1 MATALVGRSSE
12 LEFLTARLTEAEGG
26 TAQFAAVEGDPGMGK
41 TRLLRELAE
50 RASEQGCVVLHGR
63 AAEFE
68 RELPFGLF
76 VDALDSFL
84 EAASAPAFGAL
95 DQEQIDELASA
106 FPAMRPL
113 ASGGSAAPAPEDRVR
128 VYGAARELLGLLAP
142 GKTVLITL
150 DDLHWSDRSSLELI
164 GHLLRRPPRAQ
175 VMIAFSY
182 RTRRLDSSVMTEI
195 RAAADA
201 GSLGLQRL
209 DPLPPG
215 DAGALLAGNPRAQEI
230 LEQSGG
236 NPFYILELSRAEPLA
251 AGLGA
256 GSRIEGVPEAIG
268 LAIDRE
274 LGALSGDGRAL
285 ANASA
290 VIGDPFSLD
299 LSIGAAG
306 LEPGEGL
313 TALDELAESDLVR
326 ATDVPRRFQFRHPLV
341 RSAVYEAVPEGTRLA
356 IHSLCAELLRDGR
369 EGLSVRAHHV
379 EQSAQFGDLEAV
391 ELLRDAA
398 LASAARAPASAVRWL
413 RAALRLL
420 PEDAPTELR
429 QELLL
434 PLPGLLTSLSDF
446 VGAYEA
452 ALAALDS
459 VAPGQRDLEVGMTIA
474 CATFEHALG
483 DRDRARAR
491 LDGAI
496 EEAVEGGG
504 PDAVALLIAK
514 LMDRFYDRSFEEMPE
529 WGEKAVAAAEGIDN
543 RPLRAAAAGAHL
555 MGCALGGRI
564 EEAQRNRPG
573 VIALI
578 DDLSDEELAERLD
591 AIGCLAAAEMYLDE
605 FEDVV
610 THGERGLKVGR
621 ASGRAAF
628 APTLVPCVGTCGW
641 VLGDIDRS
649 IEILST
655 AAESARVSRN
665 QLQLAWSLLNLAFAQ
680 AVQGDVT
687 GALASGEEA
696 TAIAAELGDSAISSW
711 AGLCLGIALREDGQ
725 YERATDTFT
734 SMMGGSGAEQIPGGW
749 RAHAAMELTRAA
761 VGADRLELAEES
773 RRHANEAAEETGL
786 PMARAWA
793 DRAQAEVLLAR
804 GEHAAAA
811 ELALSAAEA
820 AGELRARI
828 DRAVSRELAGRALLA
843 GGDQDRAVEQL
854 TLAAAE
860 FDECKAFRH
869 RDRVEQ
875 ELGQLG
881 HRTSRRSRAAGDGSG
896 LQSLTG
902 REQEVGQLLVE
913 RLTNAEIA
921 KELFLS
927 EKTVESH
934 LRNIF
939 RKLDVSSR
947 VEVAKVVEAAEM
959 RSVDRGR

>member
-1 MATALVGRSSE
+1 MLATGLVGRQKE
-12 LEFLTARLTEAEGG
+12 LDLLTTRLGEAESG

-50 RASEQGCVVLHGR
+50 TASGRGCVCLHGR

-68 RELPFGLF
+68 REMPFGLF

-84 EAASAPAFGAL
+84 EAAPGSAFGAL
-95 DQEQIDELASA
+95 DQEQVDELASA

-113 ASGGSAAPAPEDRVR
+113 ASGDSPAPAPEDRVR
-128 VYGAARELLGLLAP
+128 VYGAARELLGCLAP

-150 DDLHWSDRSSLELI
+150 DDLHWSDRASLELI
-164 GHLLRRPPRAQ
+164 GHLLRRPPRAK
-175 VMIAFSY
+175 VMIVFSY
-182 RTRRLDSSVMTEI
+182 RTRRLDSAVMTEI

-201 GSLGLQRL
+201 GDLGLQRL
-209 DPLPPG
+209 GPLEPE
-215 DAGALLAGNPRAQEI
+215 DAGTLLDGNPRSEEI
-230 LEQSGG
+230 LAQGGG
-236 NPFYILELSRAEPLA
+236 NPFYILELSRTEPVASLV
-251 AGLGA
+251 GA
-256 GSRIEGVPEAIG
+256 SRGVDSVPEAIG
-268 LAIDRE
+268 IAIGRE
-274 LGALSGDGRAL
+274 LGALSSDGRAL

-290 VIGDPFSLD
+290 VVGDPFSLD

-306 LEPGEGL
+306 LEPANGL
-313 TALDELAESDLVR
+313 TALDELAGSDLIR
-326 ATDVPRRFQFRHPLV
+326 STDVPRRFQFRHPLV

-356 IHSLCAELLRDGR
+356 IHSVCAELLRDGR
-369 EGLSVRAHHV
+369 EGPAVRAHHV

-398 LASAARAPASAVRWL
+398 LGSAARAPASAVRWL
-413 RAALRLL
+413 QAALRLL
-420 PEDAPTELR
+420 PDDAPLELR

-446 VGAYEA
+446 NGAYEA
-452 ALAALDS
+452 VVEALAS
-459 VAPGQRDLEVGMTIA
+459 VTPEQRDLEVAMTIA
-474 CATFEHALG
+474 CASFEHALG
-483 DRDRARAR
+483 DRERAGAR
-491 LDGAI
+491 LDGAL
-496 EEAVEGGG
+496 EEALAAGS
-504 PDAVALLIAK
+504 PNAVALLIAK

-529 WGEKAVAAAEGIDN
+529 WGGKAVAAARAIDS

-555 MGCALGGRI
+555 MACALGGRI

-573 VIALI
+573 VIELI

-610 THGERGLKVGR
+610 SHGKRGLEVGR

-641 VLGDIDRS
+641 VLGDIDLS
-649 IEILST
+649 IEILLT
-655 AAESARVSRN
+655 AAEAARVSRN

-680 AVQGDVT
+680 AVQGDVE
-687 GALASGEEA
+687 GAKDSGEEA

-725 YERATDTFT
+725 YQRAADTFT
-734 SMMGGSGAEQIPGGW
+734 SMMGGSSARQIPGGW

-761 VGADRLELAEES
+761 VGADQLDLAEES
-773 RRHANEAAEETGL
+773 RFHADEAARETGL

-804 GEHAAAA
+804 DEPAAAA
-811 ELALSAAEA
+811 ELALGAAEA
-820 AGELRARI
+820 AGELKARI
-828 DRAVSRELAGRALLA
+828 DRAASRELAGRALLA
-843 GGDQDRAVEQL
+843 AGDQEEAVEQF
-854 TLAAAE
+854 TLAAEE
-860 FDECKAFRH
+860 FDQCNAPRH
-869 RDRVEQ
+869 RNRVEK
-875 ELGQLG
+875 ELGRLG
-881 HRTSRRSRAAGDGSG
+881 HRTSRRSRAGGDGGG
-896 LQSLTG
+896 LESLTG
-902 REQEVGQLLVE
+902 REREVAQLLV
-913 RLTNAEIA
+913 RRMTNAEIA
-921 KELFLS
+921 AELFLS

-939 RKLDVSSR
+939 RKLDVASR
-947 VEVAKVVEAAEM
+947 VDVARLIEQAE
-959 RSVDRGR
+959 

>member
-1 MATALVGRSSE
+1 MATALVGREKE
-12 LEFLTARLTEAEGG
+12 LEFLTARLEEAEGG
-26 TAQFAAVEGDPGMGK
+26 DARFAAVEGDPGMGK
-41 TRLLRELAE
+41 SRLLRELAE
-50 RASEQGCVVLHGR
+50 RASGRGCVVLHGR

-84 EAASAPAFGAL
+84 EAAPGSAFGAL
-95 DQEQIDELASA
+95 DSEQVDELASA

-113 ASGGSAAPAPEDRVR
+113 ASGDSPAPAPEDRIR
-128 VYGAARELLGLLAP
+128 VYGAVRELLGCLAP

-164 GHLLRRPPRAQ
+164 GHLLRRPPRAK
-175 VMIAFSY
+175 VMIAFSF
-182 RTRRLDSSVMTEI
+182 RTRRLDSSAVAEI
-195 RAAADA
+195 HAAADV
-201 GSLGLQRL
+201 GHLGLQRL
-209 DPLPPG
+209 GPLEPG
-215 DAGALLAGNPRAQEI
+215 DAGSLLAGNPRSAEI

-236 NPFYILELSRAEPLA
+236 NPFYILELSRTEPI
-251 AGLGA
+251 A
-256 GSRIEGVPEAIG
+256 GSVARSGGFDGVPEAIG
-268 LAIDRE
+268 IAIDRE
-274 LGALSGDGRAL
+274 LGVLSSEGRAL

-290 VIGDPFSLD
+290 VVGDPFSLD
-299 LSIGAAG
+299 LSISAAG
-306 LEPGEGL
+306 LEPGDGL
-313 TALDELAESDLVR
+313 VALDELAGSDLIR
-326 ATDVPRRFQFRHPLV
+326 STDVPRRFQFRHPLV
-341 RSAVYEAVPEGTRLA
+341 RSAVYAAVPEGTRLA

-369 EGLSVRAHHV
+369 EGLAVRAHHV
-379 EQSAQFGDLEAV
+379 EQSARFGDLEAV

-398 LASAARAPASAVRWL
+398 LASAGRAPASAVRWL

-420 PEDAPTELR
+420 PDDAPVELR

-446 VGAYEA
+446 NGAYEA
-452 ALAALDS
+452 ALEALDS
-459 VAPGQRDLEVGMTIA
+459 VAPGQRDLEVAMTIA
-474 CATFEHALG
+474 CASFEHALG
-483 DRDRARAR
+483 DRDRAGAR

-496 EEAVEGGG
+496 EEAVKEGG

-514 LMDRFYDRSFEEMPE
+514 LMDRFYDRRFDEMPE
-529 WGEKAVAAAEGIDN
+529 WGEKAVEAAEEIDN

-564 EEAQRNRPG
+564 DEALRNRPG
-573 VIALI
+573 VIELI

-591 AIGCLAAAEMYLDE
+591 AIGCLAAAEMYLDK

-628 APTLVPCVGTCGW
+628 APTLVPCVGTCAW
-641 VLGDIDRS
+641 MLGDVEFS

-655 AAESARVSRN
+655 AAEAARVSRN

-680 AVQGDVT
+680 AVQGD
-687 GALASGEEA
+687 AESAKASGEEA
-696 TAIAAELGDSAISSW
+696 TAIAADLGDSAISSW

-725 YERATDTFT
+725 HQRATETFT
-734 SMMGGSGAEQIPGGW
+734 SMMGGSAARQMPGGW
-749 RAHAAMELTRAA
+749 RAHATMELTRAA
-761 VGADRLELAEES
+761 VAAGQLELAEES

-793 DRAQAEVLLAR
+793 DRAEAEVLLAR
-804 GEHAAAA
+804 GEPAAAA
-811 ELALSAAEA
+811 ELALSAAET
-820 AGELRARI
+820 AGELKARI
-828 DRAVSRELAGRALLA
+828 EGAVSRELAGRALLA
-843 GGDQDRAVEQL
+843 AGNQERAVEQF
-854 TLAAAE
+854 TLAAKE
-860 FDECKAFRH
+860 FDECKAPRH

-875 ELGQLG
+875 ELGRLG
-881 HRTSRRSRAAGDGSG
+881 HRPSRRSRAATDGSG
-896 LQSLTG
+896 LESLTG
-902 REQEVGQLLVE
+902 REKEVAQLLVK

-921 KELFLS
+921 AELFLS

-939 RKLDVSSR
+939 RKLDVGSR
-947 VEVAKVVEAAEM
+947 VEVARLVEGAGEA
-959 RSVDRGR
+959 GR

>member
-1 MATALVGRSSE
+1 LATGLVGRERE
-12 LEFLTARLTEAEGG
+12 LEFLITQLGDAENGA
-26 TAQFAAVEGDPGMGK
+26 AQLAAVEADPGMGK

-50 RASEQGCVVLHGR
+50 RASGRGCVVLHGR

-84 EAASAPAFGAL
+84 EAAPGSAFGTL

-113 ASGGSAAPAPEDRVR
+113 ASGDSPAPAPEDRIR
-128 VYGAARELLGLLAP
+128 VYGAARELLGALAP

-150 DDLHWSDRSSLELI
+150 DDLHWSDRASLELV
-164 GHLLRRPPRAQ
+164 GHLLRRPPRAK
-175 VMIAFSY
+175 VMVAFSY
-182 RTRRLDSSVMTEI
+182 RTRRLDSSVMAEI

-209 DPLPPG
+209 GPLSEE
-215 DAGALLAGNPRAQEI
+215 DAGALLAGDPRTEEI
-230 LEQSGG
+230 LSQSGG
-236 NPFYILELSRAEPLA
+236 NPFYILELSRAEPVA
-251 AGLGA
+251 VPQTAGD
-256 GSRIEGVPEAIG
+256 RIEGVPEAIG

-274 LGALSGDGRAL
+274 LAALSGDGRAL

-299 LSIGAAG
+299 LSIGAAR

-313 TALDELAESDLVR
+313 AALDELAGSDLVR
-326 ATDVPRRFQFRHPLV
+326 STDVPRRFQFRHPLV

-369 EGLSVRAHHV
+369 EGLAVRAHHV
-379 EQSAQFGDLEAV
+379 EQSARFGDLEAV

-420 PEDAPTELR
+420 PEDAPTALR
-429 QELLL
+429 QELLI

-446 VGAYEA
+446 NGAYEA
-452 ALAALDS
+452 ALEALES
-459 VAPGQRDLEVGMTIA
+459 VGPGQRDLEVAMTIA

-483 DRDRARAR
+483 DRDRAGAR

-496 EEAVEGGG
+496 EEAIEDGG

-514 LMDRFYDRSFEEMPE
+514 LMDRFYDRRFEEMPE
-529 WGEKAVAAAEGIDN
+529 WGERAVAAAEAIED

-555 MGCALGGRI
+555 MACALGGRI
-564 EEAQRNRPG
+564 EEAQGNRPG

-610 THGERGLKVGR
+610 THGQRGIEVGR

-641 VLGDIDRS
+641 VLGDVDLS

-655 AAESARVSRN
+655 AAEAARVSRN

-680 AVQGDVT
+680 AVQGDVE
-687 GALASGEEA
+687 GAKASGEEA

-711 AGLCLGIALREDGQ
+711 AGLCLGIALREAGE
-725 YERATDTFT
+725 YERAADTFT
-734 SMMGGSGAEQIPGGW
+734 SMMGGSGARQIPGGW

-761 VGADRLELAEES
+761 VGAGRLELADES
-773 RRHANEAAEETGL
+773 RRHADEAARETGL
-786 PMARAWA
+786 PMARSWA
-793 DRAQAEVLLAR
+793 DRAEAEVLLAR
-804 GEHAAAA
+804 EEHAAAA
-811 ELALSAAEA
+811 ELALAAAEA

-828 DRAVSRELAGRALLA
+828 DRAGSRELAGRAFLA
-843 GGDQDRAVEQL
+843 AGDRDRAVEQL
-854 TLAAAE
+854 SLAADE

-875 ELGQLG
+875 ELGPLG
-881 HRTSRRSRAAGDGSG
+881 HRTHRRSRAAAEESG
-896 LQSLTG
+896 LESLTG
-902 REQEVGQLLVE
+902 REREVAQLLVK

-927 EKTVESH
+927 EKTIESH

-939 RKLDVSSR
+939 HKLDVASR
-947 VEVAKVVEAAEM
+947 VEVARLIEKADPRA
-959 RSVDRGR
+959 

>member
-1 MATALVGRSSE
+1 MATALVGRDAE
-12 LEFLTARLTEAEGG
+12 LEFLTARLDDAEAGA
-26 TAQFAAVEGDPGMGK
+26 AQFAAVEGDPGMGK
-41 TRLLRELAE
+41 SRLLRELAD
-50 RASEQGCVVLHGR
+50 RASARGCVVLHGR

-68 RELPFGLF
+68 REMPFGLF

-84 EAASAPAFGAL
+84 EAAPGSAFGAL

-113 ASGGSAAPAPEDRVR
+113 ASGDSPAPAPDDRVR
-128 VYGAARELLGLLAP
+128 VYGAARELLGCLAP
-142 GKTVLITL
+142 GKAVLITL
-150 DDLHWSDRSSLELI
+150 DDLHWSDRASLELI
-164 GHLLRRPPRAQ
+164 GHLLRRPPRAR
-175 VMIAFSY
+175 VMIVFSY
-182 RTRRLDSSVMTEI
+182 RTRRLDSSVMAEI

-201 GSLGLQRL
+201 GDLGLQRL
-209 DPLPPG
+209 GPLDPK
-215 DAGALLAGNPRAQEI
+215 DAGALLDGDSRTEEIVAQ
-230 LEQSGG
+230 GAG
-236 NPFYILELSRAEPLA
+236 NPFYILELSRAEPI
-251 AGLGA
+251 AGLVGA
-256 GSRIEGVPEAIG
+256 GGGFDGVPEAIG
-268 LAIDRE
+268 IAIGRE
-274 LGALSGDGRAL
+274 LGALTPGGRAL

-290 VIGDPFSLD
+290 VVGDPFSLD

-306 LEPGEGL
+306 LAPGDGL
-313 TALDELAESDLVR
+313 TALDELAGSDLIR
-326 ATDVPRRFQFRHPLV
+326 STDVPRRFQFRHPLV

-356 IHSLCAELLRDGR
+356 IHALCAELLRDGR
-369 EGLSVRAHHV
+369 EGVAARAHHV

-398 LASAARAPASAVRWL
+398 LSSAARAPASAVRWL
-413 RAALRLL
+413 QAALRLL
-420 PEDAPTELR
+420 PDDAPVELR

-446 VGAYEA
+446 NGAYEA
-452 ALAALDS
+452 ALKALAS
-459 VAPGQRDLEVGMTIA
+459 VTPEQRDLKVAMTIA
-474 CATFEHALG
+474 CASFEHALG
-483 DRDRARAR
+483 DRERAGAR

-496 EEAVEGGG
+496 EAAVKDGG

-514 LMDRFYDRSFEEMPE
+514 LMDRFYDRRFEEMPE

-564 EEAQRNRPG
+564 EEALRNRPG
-573 VIALI
+573 VIELI

-591 AIGCLAAAEMYLDE
+591 AIGCLAAAEMYLDK

-610 THGERGLKVGR
+610 LHGKRGLRVGR
-621 ASGRAAF
+621 ASGRTAF
-628 APTLVPCVGTCGW
+628 APTLIPCVGTCGW
-641 VLGDIDRS
+641 VLGDIDLS

-655 AAESARVSRN
+655 AAEAARVSRN

-680 AVQGDVT
+680 AVQGDAE
-687 GALASGEEA
+687 GATDSGEEA

-725 YERATDTFT
+725 FRRATETFT

-761 VGADRLELAEES
+761 VGAGQLELAEES

-793 DRAQAEVLLAR
+793 DRAEAEVLLVR
-804 GEHAAAA
+804 EEPEAAA
-811 ELALSAAEA
+811 ELALGAAEM
-820 AGELRARI
+820 AGRLSARI
-828 DRAVSRELAGRALLA
+828 DRAVSRELAGQALLA
-843 GGDQDRAVEQL
+843 AGSKE
-854 TLAAAE
+854 AAAE
-860 FDECKAFRH
+860 QLILAAEEFDQCKAFRH

-875 ELGQLG
+875 ELGRLG
-881 HRTSRRSRAAGDGSG
+881 HRTSRRSRGATDVSG
-896 LQSLTG
+896 LDSLTG
-902 REQEVGQLLVE
+902 REREVAQLLVK

-921 KELFLS
+921 AELFLS

-939 RKLDVSSR
+939 RKLDVGSR
-947 VEVAKVVEAAEM
+947 VEVARLVEESEAQP
-959 RSVDRGR
+959 

>member
-1 MATALVGRSSE
+1 MATALVGRKKE
-12 LEFLTARLTEAEGG
+12 LEFLTTRLGEAEAG

-41 TRLLRELAE
+41 SRLLRELAE
-50 RASEQGCVVLHGR
+50 RASGRGCVVLHGR

-84 EAASAPAFGAL
+84 EAAPGSAFGAL
-95 DQEQIDELASA
+95 DQEQVDELASA

-113 ASGGSAAPAPEDRVR
+113 ASGDSPAPAPEDRIR
-128 VYGAARELLGLLAP
+128 VYGAARELLGSLAP

-150 DDLHWSDRSSLELI
+150 DDLHWSDRASLELI
-164 GHLLRRPPRAQ
+164 GHLLRRPPRAK
-175 VMIAFSY
+175 VMIVFSY
-182 RTRRLDSSVMTEI
+182 RTRRLDSSVMAEI

-201 GSLGLQRL
+201 GNLGLQRL
-209 DPLPPG
+209 APLDPRDG
-215 DAGALLAGNPRAQEI
+215 GTLLGGNPRAAQI

-236 NPFYILELSRAEPLA
+236 NPFYILELSRTEPVASLV
-251 AGLGA
+251 GA
-256 GSRIEGVPEAIG
+256 SGGIDGVPEAIG
-268 LAIDRE
+268 IAIDRE
-274 LGALSGDGRAL
+274 LGALSTGGRAL

-290 VIGDPFSLD
+290 VVGDPFSLD

-306 LEPGEGL
+306 LEPAAGL
-313 TALDELAESDLVR
+313 SALDELAGSDLIR
-326 ATDVPRRFQFRHPLV
+326 STDVPRRFQFRHPLV

-398 LASAARAPASAVRWL
+398 LGSAARAPASAVRWL

-420 PEDAPTELR
+420 PDDAPVDLR

-446 VGAYEA
+446 NGAYETA
-452 ALAALDS
+452 LEALAS
-459 VAPGQRDLEVGMTIA
+459 VTPEQRDLEVAMTIA
-474 CATFEHALG
+474 CASFEHALG
-483 DRDRARAR
+483 DRDRAGAR

-496 EEAVEGGG
+496 EEAVVGGG

-529 WGEKAVAAAEGIDN
+529 WGEKAVAAAETIDN

-573 VIALI
+573 VIELI
-578 DDLSDEELAERLD
+578 DDLSDAELAERLD
-591 AIGCLAAAEMYLDE
+591 AIGCLAAAEMYLDH

-610 THGERGLKVGR
+610 LHGERGLEVGR

-641 VLGDIDRS
+641 MLGDIEFS

-655 AAESARVSRN
+655 AAEASRVSRN
-665 QLQLAWSLLNLAFAQ
+665 QLQLVWSLLNLAFAQ
-680 AVQGDVT
+680 AVQGDVES
-687 GALASGEEA
+687 ALASGEEA
-696 TAIAAELGDSAISSW
+696 TAIAANLGDSAISSW

-725 YERATDTFT
+725 YQRAAETFT
-734 SMMGGSGAEQIPGGW
+734 SMMGGSAARQMPGGW
-749 RAHAAMELTRAA
+749 RAHATLELTRAA
-761 VGADRLELAEES
+761 VGADQLELAGES

-793 DRAQAEVLLAR
+793 DRAEAEVLLAR
-804 GEHAAAA
+804 GEPKAAA
-811 ELALSAAEA
+811 ELALTAAEV
-820 AGELRARI
+820 AGELKARI
-828 DRAVSRELAGRALLA
+828 DRAASRELAGRALLA
-843 GGDQDRAVEQL
+843 AGDKAGATEQFG
-854 TLAAAE
+854 LAAEE
-860 FDECKAFRH
+860 FDECKAPRH
-869 RDRVEQ
+869 RDRVEK
-875 ELGQLG
+875 ELGRLG
-881 HRTSRRSRAAGDGSG
+881 QRPSRRSRAATEGGG
-896 LQSLTG
+896 LESLSG
-902 REQEVGQLLVE
+902 REREVAQLLVK

-921 KELFLS
+921 AELFLS

-939 RKLDVSSR
+939 RKLEVGSR
-947 VEVAKVVEAAEM
+947 VEVARLVEEAEPQ
-959 RSVDRGR
+959 S

>member
-1 MATALVGRSSE
+1 MTTGLVGRQEE
-12 LEFLTARLTEAEGG
+12 LEFLTTRLGEAEGG
-26 TAQFAAVEGDPGMGK
+26 SAQFAAVEGDPGMGK

-50 RASEQGCVVLHGR
+50 RASGRGCVCLHGR

-84 EAASAPAFGAL
+84 EAAPGSAFGTL
-95 DQEQIDELASA
+95 DQEQVDELASA

-113 ASGGSAAPAPEDRVR
+113 ASGDSPAPAPEDRIR
-128 VYGAARELLGLLAP
+128 VYGATRELLGALAP

-150 DDLHWSDRSSLELI
+150 DDLHWSDRASLELI
-164 GHLLRRPPRAQ
+164 GHLLRRPPRAR
-175 VMIAFSY
+175 VMLAFSY
-182 RTRRLDSSVMTEI
+182 RTRRLDSSVMSEI

-201 GSLGLQRL
+201 GGLGLQRL
-209 DPLPPG
+209 DPLDPK
-215 DAGALLAGNPRAQEI
+215 DAGALLDGNSRTEEI
-230 LEQSGG
+230 LAQSGG
-236 NPFYILELSRAEPLA
+236 NPFYILELSRAESVA
-251 AGLGA
+251 APQVA
-256 GSRIEGVPEAIG
+256 GDRLEGVPEAIG

-299 LSIGAAG
+299 LSISAAG
-306 LEPGEGL
+306 LEAGEGL
-313 TALDELAESDLVR
+313 NALDELAGTDLIR
-326 ATDVPRRFQFRHPLV
+326 STDVPRRFQFRHPLV
-341 RSAVYEAVPEGTRLA
+341 RAAVYEAVPEGTRLA

-369 EGLSVRAHHV
+369 EGLAVRAHHV

-420 PEDAPTELR
+420 PEDAPTPLR

-446 VGAYEA
+446 NGAYEA

-459 VAPGQRDLEVGMTIA
+459 VTPGQRDLEVGMTIA
-474 CATFEHALG
+474 CASFEHALG
-483 DRDRARAR
+483 DRDRAGAR
-491 LDGAI
+491 LDGALD
-496 EEAVEGGG
+496 EALAEGS

-514 LMDRFYDRSFEEMPE
+514 LMDRFYDRRFEEMPE
-529 WGEKAVAAAEGIDN
+529 WGERAVAAAEGIDN
-543 RPLRAAAAGAHL
+543 RPLRAAAGGAHL
-555 MGCALGGRI
+555 MACALGGRI

-573 VIALI
+573 VIELI
-578 DDLSDEELAERLD
+578 DDLSDTELAERLD

-610 THGERGLKVGR
+610 THGKRGLEVGR

-641 VLGDIDRS
+641 VLGDIDLS

-655 AAESARVSRN
+655 AAEAARVSRN

-680 AVQGDVT
+680 AVQGDVE

-711 AGLCLGIALREDGQ
+711 AGLCLGIALREAGEH
-725 YERATDTFT
+725 ERATETFT
-734 SMMGGSGAEQIPGGW
+734 SQMGGSGARQIPGGW
-749 RAHAAMELTRAA
+749 RAHAALELTRAA
-761 VGADRLELAEES
+761 VGADQLELAEEG
-773 RRHANEAAEETGL
+773 RLHADEAARETGL
-786 PMARAWA
+786 PMARSWA
-793 DRAQAEVLLAR
+793 DRAEAEVLLAR
-804 GEHAAAA
+804 GEHAKAA
-811 ELALSAAEA
+811 ELALAAAGA
-820 AGELRARI
+820 AGELNARI

-843 GGDQDRAVEQL
+843 GGDQDRAVEQF
-854 TLAAAE
+854 TLAAE
-860 FDECKAFRH
+860 ELDECKAFRH

-875 ELGQLG
+875 ELGRLG
-881 HRTSRRSRAAGDGSG
+881 HRTSRRSRPAAEGSG
-896 LQSLTG
+896 LDSLTG
-902 REQEVGQLLVE
+902 REREVAQLLVE
-913 RLTNAEIA
+913 RMTNAEIA
-921 KELFLS
+921 AKLFLS

-939 RKLDVSSR
+939 RKLDVGSR
-947 VEVAKVVEAAEM
+947 VEVAKLVEGTES
-959 RSVDRGR
+959 RS

>member
-1 MATALVGRSSE
+1 MATELVGRETE
-12 LEFLTARLTEAEGG
+12 LEFLTGRLDEAETG
-26 TAQFAAVEGDPGMGK
+26 TAQFAAVEADPGMGK

-50 RASEQGCVVLHGR
+50 RASGRGCVVLHGR

-84 EAASAPAFGAL
+84 EAAPGSAFGTL
-95 DQEQIDELASA
+95 DQEQVDELASA

-113 ASGGSAAPAPEDRVR
+113 ATGDSPAPAPEDRVR
-128 VYGAARELLGLLAP
+128 VYGATRDLLGALAP
-142 GKTVLITL
+142 AKTVLITL
-150 DDLHWSDRSSLELI
+150 DDLHWSDRASLELI
-164 GHLLRRPPRAQ
+164 GHLLRRPPRAK
-175 VMIAFSY
+175 VMVAFSY
-182 RTRRLDSSVMTEI
+182 RTRRLDSSVMAEI

-201 GSLGLQRL
+201 GGLGLQRL
-209 DPLPPG
+209 DPLSPE
-215 DAGALLAGNPRAQEI
+215 DAGALIGGGPRSEEI
-230 LEQSGG
+230 LAQSGG
-236 NPFYILELSRAEPLA
+236 NPFYILELSRAEPA
-251 AGLGA
+251 AAPQATGDRL
-256 GSRIEGVPEAIG
+256 EGVPEAIG

-274 LGALSGDGRAL
+274 LAALSSDGRAL

-299 LSIGAAG
+299 LSISAAG
-306 LEPGEGL
+306 LEPSEGL
-313 TALDELAESDLVR
+313 AALDELAESDLVR
-326 ATDVPRRFQFRHPLV
+326 STDVPRRFQFRHPLV
-341 RSAVYEAVPEGTRLA
+341 RAAVYEAVPEGTRLA

-420 PEDAPTELR
+420 PEDASIELR

-459 VAPGQRDLEVGMTIA
+459 VGPGQRDLEVGMTIA

-483 DRDRARAR
+483 DRDRAGAR

-496 EEAVEGGG
+496 EEAVKDGG
-504 PDAVALLIAK
+504 PDTVALLIAK
-514 LMDRFYDRSFEEMPE
+514 LMDRFYDRRFEEMPE
-529 WGEKAVAAAEGIDN
+529 WGEKAVAASEAVED
-543 RPLRAAAAGAHL
+543 RPLRAAAAAAHL

-641 VLGDIDRS
+641 VLGDIDLS
-649 IEILST
+649 IAILST
-655 AAESARVSRN
+655 AAEAARVSRN

-680 AVQGDVT
+680 AVQGEVE
-687 GALASGEEA
+687 GAMASGEEA

-711 AGLCLGIALREDGQ
+711 AGLCLGIALREGGQ
-725 YERATDTFT
+725 YQRAADTFT
-734 SMMGGSGAEQIPGGW
+734 SMMGGSGAQQIPGGW
-749 RAHAAMELTRAA
+749 RAHAALELTRAA
-761 VGADRLELAEES
+761 VGADQLELADES
-773 RRHANEAAEETGL
+773 RRHADEAARETGL
-786 PMARAWA
+786 PMARSWA

-811 ELALSAAEA
+811 ELALAAAEA
-820 AGELRARI
+820 AGELNARI
-828 DRAVSRELAGRALLA
+828 DRASSRELAGRALLES
-843 GGDQDRAVEQL
+843 GDRDRAVEQFA
-854 TLAAAE
+854 LAAEE
-860 FDECKAFRH
+860 FDQCKAFRH

-875 ELGQLG
+875 ELGRLG
-881 HRTSRRSRAAGDGSG
+881 QRTHRRSRAGAEESG
-896 LQSLTG
+896 LESLTG
-902 REQEVGQLLVE
+902 REQEVAQLLVE

-939 RKLDVSSR
+939 RKLDVASR
-947 VEVAKVVEAAEM
+947 GEVASLIEKA
-959 RSVDRGR
+959 RPQD

>member
-1 MATALVGRSSE
+1 MATALVGRDGE
-12 LEFLTARLTEAEGG
+12 LEFLTARLAEAEGG
-26 TAQFAAVEGDPGMGK
+26 AARFAAVEGDPGMGK
-41 TRLLRELAE
+41 SRLLRELAE
-50 RASEQGCVVLHGR
+50 RAAGRGCVVLHGR

-84 EAASAPAFGAL
+84 EAAPGSAFGAL
-95 DQEQIDELASA
+95 DQEQVDELASA

-113 ASGGSAAPAPEDRVR
+113 ASGDSPAPAPEDRIR
-128 VYGAARELLGLLAP
+128 VYGAVRELLGCLAP

-150 DDLHWSDRSSLELI
+150 DDLHWSDRASLELI
-164 GHLLRRPPRAQ
+164 GHLLRRPPRAK
-175 VMIAFSY
+175 VMLAFSY
-182 RTRRLDSSVMTEI
+182 RTRRLDSSVMGEI
-195 RAAADA
+195 RAAADV
-201 GSLGLQRL
+201 GNLGLQRL
-209 DPLPPG
+209 GPLSAK
-215 DAGALLAGNPRAQEI
+215 DAGALLADNPRAEEI
-230 LEQSGG
+230 LAQSGG
-236 NPFYILELSRAEPLA
+236 NPFYILELSRAEPVAGARA
-251 AGLGA
+251 AGNGF
-256 GSRIEGVPEAIG
+256 EGVPEAIG

-274 LGALSGDGRAL
+274 LGALSEGGRAL

-290 VIGDPFSLD
+290 VVGDPFSLD
-299 LSIGAAG
+299 LSISAAR

-313 TALDELAESDLVR
+313 AALDELAATDLIR

-341 RSAVYEAVPEGTRLA
+341 RAAVYEAVPEGTRLA
-356 IHSLCAELLRDGR
+356 THSLCAELLRDGR

-379 EQSAQFGDLEAV
+379 EQSAQFGDLGAV

-420 PEDAPTELR
+420 PEDAPTPLR

-446 VGAYEA
+446 IGAYEA

-459 VAPGQRDLEVGMTIA
+459 VAPGQRELEVGLTIA

-483 DRDRARAR
+483 DRERAGAR
-491 LDGAI
+491 LDGAL
-496 EEAVEGGG
+496 EEALAEGS

-514 LMDRFYDRSFEEMPE
+514 LMDRFYDRRFEEMPE
-529 WGEKAVAAAEGIDN
+529 WGERAVAAAEGIGN

-555 MGCALGGRI
+555 MGCALGGRVA
-564 EEAQRNRPG
+564 EAQRNRPG

-610 THGERGLKVGR
+610 THGLRGIKVGR

-641 VLGDIDRS
+641 MLGNIGLS
-649 IEILST
+649 LEILSA

-680 AVQGDVT
+680 SVQGDVE
-687 GALASGEEA
+687 GANASGEEA

-725 YERATDTFT
+725 YERATETFT

-749 RAHAAMELTRAA
+749 RAHAALELTRAA
-761 VGADRLELAEES
+761 VGAGRLELAEES
-773 RRHANEAAEETGL
+773 RRHANESAEETGL

-793 DRAQAEVLLAR
+793 DRAEAEVLLAG
-804 GEHAAAA
+804 GEHERAA
-811 ELALSAAEA
+811 ELALSAAEV
-820 AGELRARI
+820 AGELSARI
-828 DRAVSRELAGRALLA
+828 DRATSRELAGRALLA
-843 GGDQDRAVEQL
+843 GGEQDRAVEQL
-854 TLAAAE
+854 ALAAEE
-860 FDECKAFRH
+860 FDQCKAFRH

-875 ELGQLG
+875 ELGRLG
-881 HRTSRRSRAAGDGSG
+881 HRTSRRSQPATGEQTG
-896 LQSLTG
+896 LESLTG
-902 REQEVGQLLVE
+902 REREVAQLLVE

-939 RKLDVSSR
+939 RKLDVGSR
-947 VEVAKVVEAAEM
+947 VEAARLVEAAGQQTL
-959 RSVDRGR
+959 S

>member
-1 MATALVGRSSE
+1 MATALVGRDGE
-12 LEFLTARLTEAEGG
+12 LQFLTARLAEAEGG
-26 TAQFAAVEGDPGMGK
+26 AARFAAVEGDPGMGK

-50 RASEQGCVVLHGR
+50 RAGGRGCVVLHGR

-68 RELPFGLF
+68 REMPFGLF

-84 EAASAPAFGAL
+84 EAAPGSAFGAL
-95 DQEQIDELASA
+95 DQEQVDELASA

-113 ASGGSAAPAPEDRVR
+113 ASGDSPAPAPEDRIR
-128 VYGAARELLGLLAP
+128 VYGAVRELLGCLAP

-150 DDLHWSDRSSLELI
+150 DDLHWSDRASLELI
-164 GHLLRRPPRAQ
+164 GHLLRRPPRAR
-175 VMIAFSY
+175 VMLAFSY
-182 RTRRLDSSVMTEI
+182 RTRRLESSVMSEL

-201 GSLGLQRL
+201 GSLSLQRL
-209 DPLPPG
+209 GPLDPAA
-215 DAGALLAGNPRAQEI
+215 AGALLDGDPRAEEI
-230 LEQSGG
+230 VAQGGG
-236 NPFYILELSRAEPLA
+236 NPFYILELSRAEPTADPLRA
-251 AGLGA
+251 AE
-256 GSRIEGVPEAIG
+256 RIEGVPEAI
-268 LAIDRE
+268 AIAIERE
-274 LGALSGDGRAL
+274 LGALSADGRAL

-290 VIGDPFSLD
+290 VVGDPFSLD

-306 LEPGEGL
+306 LDPGDGL
-313 TALDELAESDLVR
+313 TALDELAATDLVR

-341 RSAVYEAVPEGTRLA
+341 RAAVYDAVPQGTRLA
-356 IHSLCAELLRDGR
+356 IHALCAELLRDGR

-391 ELLRDAA
+391 GVLREAA
-398 LASAARAPASAVRWL
+398 LGSAARAPASAVRWL

-446 VGAYEA
+446 NGAYEA
-452 ALAALDS
+452 AVEALAS
-459 VAPGQRDLEVGMTIA
+459 VTPEQRDLRVAMTIA
-474 CATFEHALG
+474 CASFEHALG
-483 DRDRARAR
+483 DRDRAGAR
-491 LDGAI
+491 LDGAL
-496 EEAVEGGG
+496 EEAVKDGGA
-504 PDAVALLIAK
+504 DAVALLIAK

-529 WGEKAVAAAEGIDN
+529 WGEKAVAAAATIDN

-610 THGERGLKVGR
+610 VHGKRGIKVGR

-641 VLGDIDRS
+641 VLGDTDLS

-655 AAESARVSRN
+655 AAEAARVSRN

-680 AVQGDVT
+680 AVQGDVE
-687 GALASGEEA
+687 GAKASGEEA

-711 AGLCLGIALREDGQ
+711 AGLCLGIALREAGEH
-725 YERATDTFT
+725 ERATETFT
-734 SMMGGSGAEQIPGGW
+734 SMMGGSGARQIPGGW
-749 RAHAAMELTRAA
+749 RAHAALELTRAA
-761 VGADRLELAEES
+761 VGAGQLELADES
-773 RRHANEAAEETGL
+773 RRHADEAARETGL

-793 DRAQAEVLLAR
+793 DRAEAEVLLAR
-804 GEHAAAA
+804 GEPAGAA
-811 ELALSAAEA
+811 ELALSAAAA
-820 AGELRARI
+820 AGELNARI

-843 GGDQDRAVEQL
+843 AGSEE
-854 TLAAAE
+854 AAAE
-860 FDECKAFRH
+860 QLVLAAEEFDQCKAYRH

-875 ELGQLG
+875 ELGRLG
-881 HRTSRRSRAAGDGSG
+881 HRTSRRSRPAAEGTG
-896 LQSLTG
+896 LESLTG
-902 REQEVGQLLVE
+902 REKEVAQLLVE
-913 RLTNAEIA
+913 RMTNAEIA
-921 KELFLS
+921 EKLFLS

-947 VEVAKVVEAAEM
+947 VEVAKLVERAPLT
-959 RSVDRGR
+959 

>member
-1 MATALVGRSSE
+1 MTTALVGRDSE
-12 LEFLTARLTEAEGG
+12 LEFLTARLAEAEGG
-26 TAQFAAVEGDPGMGK
+26 AACFAAVEGDPGMGK

-50 RASEQGCVVLHGR
+50 RAGGRDCVVLHGR

-68 RELPFGLF
+68 REMPFGLF

-84 EAASAPAFGAL
+84 EAAPGSAFGAL
-95 DQEQIDELASA
+95 DQEQVDELASA

-113 ASGGSAAPAPEDRVR
+113 ASGDSPAPAPDDRIR
-128 VYGAARELLGLLAP
+128 VYGAVRELLGCLAP

-150 DDLHWSDRSSLELI
+150 DDLHWSDRASLELI
-164 GHLLRRPPRAQ
+164 GHLLRRPPRAR
-175 VMIAFSY
+175 VMLAFSY
-182 RTRRLDSSVMTEI
+182 RTRRLDSSVMSEL

-201 GSLGLQRL
+201 GNLSLQRL
-209 DPLPPG
+209 GPL
-215 DAGALLAGNPRAQEI
+215 DSVAAGALLDGDPRAEEI
-230 LEQSGG
+230 VARGGG
-236 NPFYILELSRAEPLA
+236 NPFYILELSRAEPVADPVRA
-251 AGLGA
+251 AG
-256 GSRIEGVPEAIG
+256 RIEGVPEAI
-268 LAIDRE
+268 AIAIERE
-274 LGALSGDGRAL
+274 LSALSADGRAL

-290 VIGDPFSLD
+290 VVGDPFSLD

-306 LEPGEGL
+306 LDPGGGL
-313 TALDELAESDLVR
+313 TALDELAASGLVR

-341 RSAVYEAVPEGTRLA
+341 RAAVYEAVPEGTRLA
-356 IHSLCAELLRDGR
+356 IHALCAELLRDGR

-391 ELLRDAA
+391 EVLREAA
-398 LASAARAPASAVRWL
+398 LGSAARAPASAVRWL

-446 VGAYEA
+446 NGAYEA
-452 ALAALDS
+452 ALEALAS
-459 VAPGQRDLEVGMTIA
+459 VTPEQRDLRVAMTIA
-474 CATFEHALG
+474 CASFEHALG
-483 DRDRARAR
+483 DRERAGAR
-491 LDGAI
+491 LDGAL
-496 EEAVEGGG
+496 EAAVGDGG

-529 WGEKAVAAAEGIDN
+529 WGEKAVAAAATIDN
-543 RPLRAAAAGAHL
+543 RPLRAAAGGAHL

-605 FEDVV
+605 FEAVV
-610 THGERGLKVGR
+610 VHGKRGIEVGR

-641 VLGDIDRS
+641 VLGDIDLS

-655 AAESARVSRN
+655 AAEAARVSRN

-680 AVQGDVT
+680 AVQGDVE
-687 GALASGEEA
+687 GAKASGEEA

-711 AGLCLGIALREDGQ
+711 AGLCLGIALREAGEH
-725 YERATDTFT
+725 ERATETFT
-734 SMMGGSGAEQIPGGW
+734 SMMGGSGARQIPGGW

-761 VGADRLELAEES
+761 VGADRLELADEC
-773 RRHANEAAEETGL
+773 RRHADEAARETGL

-793 DRAQAEVLLAR
+793 DRAEAEVLLAR
-804 GEHAAAA
+804 GDAKAAA
-811 ELALSAAEA
+811 ELALSAAA
-820 AGELRARI
+820 GAGELNARI

-843 GGDQDRAVEQL
+843 AGDEEAAAAQFA
-854 TLAAAE
+854 LAAEE

-869 RDRVEQ
+869 RDRVEH
-875 ELGQLG
+875 ELGRLG
-881 HRTSRRSRAAGDGSG
+881 HRTSRRSRPAAEGTG
-896 LQSLTG
+896 LESLTG
-902 REQEVGQLLVE
+902 REREVAQLLVE
-913 RLTNAEIA
+913 RMTNAEIA
-921 KELFLS
+921 EKLFLS

-939 RKLDVSSR
+939 RKLDVGSR
-947 VEVAKVVEAAEM
+947 VEVAKLVEGSSSA
-959 RSVDRGR
+959 SG

>member
-1 MATALVGRSSE
+1 MTAALVGRDSE
-12 LEFLTARLTEAEGG
+12 LEFLIGRLDAAEAGS
-26 TAQFAAVEGDPGMGK
+26 AQFAAVEGDPGMGK
-41 TRLLRELAE
+41 TRLLRELSE
-50 RASEQGCVVLHGR
+50 RASDRGCVVLHGR

-84 EAASAPAFGAL
+84 EAASSSAYGAL

-113 ASGGSAAPAPEDRVR
+113 ATGASAAPAPEDRVR

-164 GHLLRRPPRAQ
+164 GHLLRRPPRAK
-175 VMIAFSY
+175 VMIAFGY
-182 RTRRLDSSVMTEI
+182 RTRRLDSSVMTEF

-201 GSLGLQRL
+201 GILGLQRL
-209 DPLPPG
+209 GPLQPE
-215 DAGALLAGNPRAQEI
+215 DAGALLDGNPRKQEI
-230 LEQSGG
+230 LGQGGG
-236 NPFYILELSRAEPLA
+236 NPFYILELSRAETIA
-251 AGLGA
+251 AAPA
-256 GSRIEGVPEAIG
+256 GNPVEGVPEAIG

-274 LGALSGDGRAL
+274 LGALSADGRAL

-306 LEPGEGL
+306 LEPAAGL
-313 TALDELAESDLVR
+313 SALDELAGSDLVR
-326 ATDVPRRFQFRHPLV
+326 TTDVPRRFQFRHPLV

-369 EGLSVRAHHV
+369 EGLAVRAHHV

-391 ELLRDAA
+391 ALLRDAA

-420 PEDAPTELR
+420 PDDAPTALR

-452 ALAALDS
+452 SLAALDS
-459 VAPGQRDLEVGMTIA
+459 VTPEQRDLEVAMTIA

-483 DRDRARAR
+483 DRDRAGAR

-496 EEAVEGGG
+496 EEAVREGG

-529 WGEKAVAAAEGIDN
+529 WGERAVAAAETIDN

-573 VIALI
+573 VIELI

-605 FEDVV
+605 FADVV

-641 VLGDIDRS
+641 VLGNIDLS
-649 IEILST
+649 LEILST
-655 AAESARVSRN
+655 AAEAARVSRN

-680 AVQGDVT
+680 SVKGDAE
-687 GALASGEEA
+687 GAIASGEEA

-725 YERATDTFT
+725 HERAVETFT
-734 SMMGGSGAEQIPGGW
+734 SMMGGSGAKQIPGGW
-749 RAHAAMELTRAA
+749 RAHAALELTRAA
-761 VGADRLELAEES
+761 VGAGQLELAEES

-786 PMARAWA
+786 PMGRAWA
-793 DRAQAEVLLAR
+793 DRAEAEVLLAR
-804 GEHAAAA
+804 DQPKEAA
-811 ELALSAAEA
+811 ELALAAA
-820 AGELRARI
+820 VVAGDLNARI

-843 GGDQDRAVEQL
+843 AGDRDRAVEQFS
-854 TLAAAE
+854 LAAEE
-860 FDECKAFRH
+860 FDECTAFRH

-881 HRTSRRSRAAGDGSG
+881 HRTHRRSRAGADDSG
-896 LQSLTG
+896 LDSLTG
-902 REQEVGQLLVE
+902 REREVAQLLVD

-947 VEVAKVVEAAEM
+947 GEAAKLVEG
-959 RSVDRGR
+959 SG

>member
-1 MATALVGRSSE
+1 MATALVGRENE
-12 LEFLTARLTEAEGG
+12 LEFLTARLDEAEAG
-26 TAQFAAVEGDPGMGK
+26 TARFAAVEGDPGLGK
-41 TRLLRELAE
+41 SRLLRELAE
-50 RASEQGCVVLHGR
+50 RASDRGCVVLHGR

-68 RELPFGLF
+68 REMPFGLF

-84 EAASAPAFGAL
+84 EAAPGSAFGAL

-113 ASGGSAAPAPEDRVR
+113 ASGDSPAPAPDDRIR
-128 VYGAARELLGLLAP
+128 VYGAARELLGSLAP

-150 DDLHWSDRSSLELI
+150 DDLHWSDRASLELI

-175 VMIAFSY
+175 VMIVFSF

-209 DPLPPG
+209 APLDPK
-215 DAGALLAGNPRAQEI
+215 DAGALLEGDPRTEEI
-230 LEQSGG
+230 IEQGGG
-236 NPFYILELSRAEPLA
+236 NPFYILELSRAEPI
-251 AGLGA
+251 AGPLGA
-256 GSRIEGVPEAIG
+256 GAGFDGVPEAIG

-274 LGALSGDGRAL
+274 LGALSADGRAL

-290 VIGDPFSLD
+290 VVGDPFSLD

-306 LEPGEGL
+306 LEPNDGL
-313 TALDELAESDLVR
+313 TALDELAGSDLIR
-326 ATDVPRRFQFRHPLV
+326 STDVPRRFQFRHPLV

-369 EGLSVRAHHV
+369 EGLAVRAHHV

-452 ALAALDS
+452 ALEALDS
-459 VAPGQRDLEVGMTIA
+459 VGPEQRDLEVAMTIA
-474 CATFEHALG
+474 CASFEHALG
-483 DRDRARAR
+483 DRERAGAR

-496 EEAVEGGG
+496 EAAVGGGG

-514 LMDRFYDRSFEEMPE
+514 LMDRFYDRSFDEMPE
-529 WGEKAVAAAEGIDN
+529 WGEKAVAAAAGIDD

-564 EEAQRNRPG
+564 DEAQRNRPG
-573 VIALI
+573 VIELI
-578 DDLSDEELAERLD
+578 DDLSDAELAERLD
-591 AIGCLAAAEMYLDE
+591 AIGCLAAAEMYLDH

-610 THGERGLKVGR
+610 LHGARGLKVGR

-628 APTLVPCVGTCGW
+628 APTLVPCVGTCSW
-641 VLGDIDRS
+641 MLGDVEFS
-649 IEILST
+649 IEILAT
-655 AAESARVSRN
+655 AAEAARVSRN

-680 AVQGDVT
+680 AVQGDVE

-711 AGLCLGIALREDGQ
+711 AGLCLGIALREAGQ
-725 YERATDTFT
+725 HQRATEVFT
-734 SMMGGSGAEQIPGGW
+734 SMMGGSAARQMPGGW
-749 RAHAAMELTRAA
+749 RAHATLELTRAA
-761 VGADRLELAEES
+761 VGAGRLELADES
-773 RRHANEAAEETGL
+773 RRHADEAAEETGL

-793 DRAQAEVLLAR
+793 DRAEAEVLLAR
-804 GEHAAAA
+804 GEHEAAADLALAAA
-811 ELALSAAEA
+811 EVAGRLS
-820 AGELRARI
+820 ARI
-828 DRAVSRELAGRALLA
+828 DRAVSRELAGRALLGA
-843 GGDQDRAVEQL
+843 SDREGAVEQL
-854 TLAAAE
+854 TLAAEE

-869 RDRVEQ
+869 RDRVEG
-875 ELGQLG
+875 ELGRLG
-881 HRTSRRSRAAGDGSG
+881 HRPSRRSRAGGGAAGLD
-896 LQSLTG
+896 SLTG
-902 REQEVGQLLVE
+902 REREVAQLLVE
-913 RLTNAEIA
+913 RMTNAEIA
-921 KELFLS
+921 AKLFLS

-939 RKLDVSSR
+939 RKLDVGSR
-947 VEVAKVVEAAEM
+947 VEVAKLVEAA
-959 RSVDRGR
+959 G

>member
-1 MATALVGRSSE
+1 MAAGLVGRQRE
-12 LEFLTARLTEAEGG
+12 LEFLTTRLGEAEGG
-26 TAQFAAVEGDPGMGK
+26 SAQFAAVEGDPGMGK
-41 TRLLRELAE
+41 TRLLRALYET
-50 RASEQGCVVLHGR
+50 ASGRGCVCLHGR

-84 EAASAPAFGAL
+84 EAAPGSAFGAL
-95 DQEQIDELASA
+95 NQEQIDELASA

-113 ASGGSAAPAPEDRVR
+113 ASGDSPAPAPEDRVR
-128 VYGAARELLGLLAP
+128 VYGATRELLGALAP
-142 GKTVLITL
+142 GKTVLVTL
-150 DDLHWSDRSSLELI
+150 DDLHWSDRASLELI
-164 GHLLRRPPRAQ
+164 GHLLRRPPRAK
-175 VMIAFSY
+175 VMIVFSY
-182 RTRRLDSSVMTEI
+182 RTRRLDSSVTAEI
-195 RAAADA
+195 RAAADG

-209 DPLPPG
+209 APLDPK
-215 DAGALLAGNPRAQEI
+215 DAGALLDGNPRTEEI
-230 LEQSGG
+230 LAQSGG
-236 NPFYILELSRAEPLA
+236 NPFYILELSRAEPVA
-251 AGLGA
+251 APQATGDRL
-256 GSRIEGVPEAIG
+256 EGVPEAIG

-313 TALDELAESDLVR
+313 NALDELAETDLIR
-326 ATDVPRRFQFRHPLV
+326 STDVPRRFQFRHPLV

-356 IHSLCAELLRDGR
+356 IHSLCAELLSDGR
-369 EGLSVRAHHV
+369 EGLAVRAHHV

-398 LASAARAPASAVRWL
+398 LGSAARAPASAVRWL

-446 VGAYEA
+446 NGAYEA

-459 VAPGQRDLEVGMTIA
+459 VTPGQRDLQVGMTIA

-483 DRDRARAR
+483 DRERAGAR
-491 LDGAI
+491 LDGALD
-496 EEAVEGGG
+496 EALAEGS

-514 LMDRFYDRSFEEMPE
+514 LMDRFYDRRFEEMPE
-529 WGEKAVAAAEGIDN
+529 WGEKAVAAAEGIDS

-555 MGCALGGRI
+555 MACALGGRI

-573 VIALI
+573 VIELI
-578 DDLSDEELAERLD
+578 DDLSDEELAERMD
-591 AIGCLAAAEMYLDE
+591 AIGCLAAAEMYLDH

-610 THGERGLKVGR
+610 THGERGLRVGR

-628 APTLVPCVGTCGW
+628 APTLVPCVGTCSW
-641 VLGDIDRS
+641 MLGN
-649 IEILST
+649 IEFSVELLST
-655 AAESARVSRN
+655 AAEAARVSRN

-680 AVQGDVT
+680 AVQGDVES
-687 GALASGEEA
+687 AMASGEEA

-725 YERATDTFT
+725 HQRATDTFI
-734 SMMGGSGAEQIPGGW
+734 SMMGGTGARQMPGGW
-749 RAHAAMELTRAA
+749 RAHATLELTRAA
-761 VGADRLELAEES
+761 VGANQLEIADDS
-773 RRHANEAAEETGL
+773 RRHADEAAKETGL

-793 DRAQAEVLLAR
+793 DRAEAEVLLAR
-804 GEHAAAA
+804 GEPAAAA
-811 ELALSAAEA
+811 ELALAAAAA
-820 AGELRARI
+820 AGQLSARI
-828 DRAVSRELAGRALLA
+828 DRATSRELAGRAFLA
-843 GGDQDRAVEQL
+843 GESKE
-854 TLAAAE
+854 LAAEQFVLAAEE
-860 FDECKAFRH
+860 FDECRAFRH
-869 RDRVEQ
+869 RDRIEQ
-875 ELGQLG
+875 ELGRLG
-881 HRTSRRSRAAGDGSG
+881 HRTSRRSRPAAEGSG
-896 LQSLTG
+896 LDSLTG
-902 REQEVGQLLVE
+902 REREVAQLLVK

-921 KELFLS
+921 AELFLS

-939 RKLDVSSR
+939 RKLEVSSR
-947 VEVAKVVEAAEM
+947 VEVARLVEAAE
-959 RSVDRGR
+959 SQS

>member
-1 MATALVGRSSE
+1 MATALVGRDRE
-12 LEFLTARLTEAEGG
+12 LELLTARLGEAEAG
-26 TAQFAAVEGDPGMGK
+26 TARFAAVEGDPGMGK

-50 RASEQGCVVLHGR
+50 RASGRGCVVLHGR

-68 RELPFGLF
+68 REMPFGLF

-84 EAASAPAFGAL
+84 EAAPGSAFGSL

-113 ASGGSAAPAPEDRVR
+113 ASGDSPAPAPEDRVR
-128 VYGAARELLGLLAP
+128 VYGAVRELLGSLAP
-142 GKTVLITL
+142 GKTVLIIL
-150 DDLHWSDRSSLELI
+150 DDLHWSDRASLELL
-164 GHLLRRPPRAQ
+164 GHLLRRPPRAK

-182 RTRRLDSSVMTEI
+182 RTRRLDSSVLTEI

-201 GSLGLQRL
+201 GDLGLQRL
-209 DPLPPG
+209 GPLNPK
-215 DAGALLAGNPRAQEI
+215 DASTLLDDNPRTEEI
-230 LEQSGG
+230 LEQGGG
-236 NPFYILELSRAEPLA
+236 NPFYILELSRTEPVASLV
-251 AGLGA
+251 G
-256 GSRIEGVPEAIG
+256 GSGGIAGVPEAIG
-268 LAIDRE
+268 VAIDRE
-274 LGALSGDGRAL
+274 LGALSAAGRAL

-290 VIGDPFSLD
+290 VVGDPFSLD

-306 LEPGEGL
+306 LEPGNGL
-313 TALDELAESDLVR
+313 TALDELAGSDLIR
-326 ATDVPRRFQFRHPLV
+326 STDVPRRFQFRHPLV

-398 LASAARAPASAVRWL
+398 LGSAGRAPASAVRWL

-420 PEDAPTELR
+420 PEDAPIELR

-446 VGAYEA
+446 NGAYEA
-452 ALAALDS
+452 ALEALAG
-459 VAPGQRDLEVGMTIA
+459 VTPEQRDLEVAMTIA
-474 CATFEHALG
+474 CASFEHALG
-483 DRDRARAR
+483 DRERAGAR

-496 EEAVEGGG
+496 EEAVGGGG

-514 LMDRFYDRSFEEMPE
+514 LMDRFYDRRFDEMPE
-529 WGEKAVAAAEGIDN
+529 WGEKAVAAAEAIDN
-543 RPLRAAAAGAHL
+543 RPLRAAAGGAHL
-555 MGCALGGRI
+555 MACALGSRI

-573 VIALI
+573 VIELI
-578 DDLSDEELAERLD
+578 DDLSDAELAERLD

-610 THGERGLKVGR
+610 IHGKRGLEVGR

-641 VLGDIDRS
+641 MLGDIDLS
-649 IEILST
+649 IEILSA
-655 AAESARVSRN
+655 AAEASRVSRN

-680 AVQGDVT
+680 AVQGDAE
-687 GALASGEEA
+687 GAMTSGEEA
-696 TAIAAELGDSAISSW
+696 AAIAAGLGDSAISSW

-725 YERATDTFT
+725 HQRAADTFT
-734 SMMGGSGAEQIPGGW
+734 SMMGGSGAQQIPGGW

-761 VGADRLELAEES
+761 VGAGQLELAEES
-773 RRHANEAAEETGL
+773 RWHANEAAEETGL

-793 DRAQAEVLLAR
+793 DRAEAEVLLAR
-804 GEHAAAA
+804 EEPRAAAD
-811 ELALSAAEA
+811 LAFAAAEA
-820 AGELRARI
+820 AGQLSARI

-843 GGDQDRAVEQL
+843 AGDQAGATEQF
-854 TLAAAE
+854 TLAAKE
-860 FDECKAFRH
+860 FDECKAPRH
-869 RDRVEQ
+869 RDRVEK
-875 ELGQLG
+875 ELGRLG
-881 HRTSRRSRAAGDGSG
+881 HRPSRRSRAATDAGG
-896 LQSLTG
+896 LESLSG
-902 REQEVGQLLVE
+902 REQEVAQLLVK

-921 KELFLS
+921 AELFLS

-934 LRNIF
+934 LRNTF
-939 RKLDVSSR
+939 RKLDVGSR
-947 VEVAKVVEAAEM
+947 VEVARLIEE
-959 RSVDRGR
+959 SNGR

>member
-1 MATALVGRSSE
+1 MATALVGRDGE
-12 LEFLTARLTEAEGG
+12 LEFLTARLAEAEAG
-26 TAQFAAVEGDPGMGK
+26 AARFAAVEGDPGLGK
-41 TRLLRELAE
+41 SRLLRELAE
-50 RASEQGCVVLHGR
+50 RATDRGCVVLHGR

-68 RELPFGLF
+68 REMPFGLF

-84 EAASAPAFGAL
+84 EAAPGSAFGAL
-95 DQEQIDELASA
+95 DQEQVDELASA

-113 ASGGSAAPAPEDRVR
+113 SSGDSPAPAPEDRVR
-128 VYGAARELLGLLAP
+128 VYGAVRELLACLAP

-150 DDLHWSDRSSLELI
+150 DDLHWSDRASLELI
-164 GHLLRRPPRAQ
+164 GHLLRRPPRAK

-182 RTRRLDSSVMTEI
+182 RTRRLDPSVTSEI
-195 RAAADA
+195 RAAAEA
-201 GSLGLQRL
+201 GDLGLQRL
-209 DPLPPG
+209 GPLAPE
-215 DAGALLAGNPRAQEI
+215 DAGALLDGNPRSEEIIAQG
-230 LEQSGG
+230 GG
-236 NPFYILELSRAEPLA
+236 NPFYILELSRAEPVASLV
-251 AGLGA
+251 GA
-256 GSRIEGVPEAIG
+256 SGGRDGVPEAIG
-268 LAIDRE
+268 IAIGRE

-290 VIGDPFSLD
+290 VVGDPFSLD

-306 LEPGEGL
+306 LEPAQGL
-313 TALDELAESDLVR
+313 VALDELAGSDLIR
-326 ATDVPRRFQFRHPLV
+326 STDVPRRFQFRHPLV

-369 EGLSVRAHHV
+369 EGPAVRAHHV

-398 LASAARAPASAVRWL
+398 LSSAARAPASAVRWL
-413 RAALRLL
+413 QAALRLL
-420 PEDAPTELR
+420 PDDAPLELR

-446 VGAYEA
+446 NGAYEA
-452 ALAALDS
+452 AVEALAS
-459 VAPGQRDLEVGMTIA
+459 VTPEQRDLEVALTIA
-474 CATFEHALG
+474 CASFEHALG
-483 DRDRARAR
+483 DRERAGAR
-491 LDGAI
+491 LDGAL
-496 EEAVEGGG
+496 EEALAEGS
-504 PDAVALLIAK
+504 PNAVALLIAK

-529 WGEKAVAAAEGIDN
+529 WGEKAVAAAEAIDN

-573 VIALI
+573 VIGLI

-610 THGERGLKVGR
+610 THGLRGIKVGR

-641 VLGDIDRS
+641 MLGDIDLS

-655 AAESARVSRN
+655 AAEAARVSRN

-680 AVQGDVT
+680 AVQGDVD
-687 GALASGEEA
+687 GAKASGEEA

-725 YERATDTFT
+725 YQRAADTFT
-734 SMMGGSGAEQIPGGW
+734 SMMGGSGAQQIPGGW

-761 VGADRLELAEES
+761 VGAGQLELAEES
-773 RRHANEAAEETGL
+773 RRHANESAEETGL

-793 DRAQAEVLLAR
+793 DRAEAEVLLAR
-804 GEHAAAA
+804 EEPVVAA
-811 ELALSAAEA
+811 ELALGAAEA
-820 AGELRARI
+820 AGELKARI
-828 DRAVSRELAGRALLA
+828 DRAAARELAGRALLA
-843 GGDQDRAVEQL
+843 AEDREGAVAQFA
-854 TLAAAE
+854 LAAEE
-860 FDECKAFRH
+860 FDECNAPRH
-869 RDRVEQ
+869 RDRVEK
-875 ELGQLG
+875 ELGRLG
-881 HRTSRRSRAAGDGSG
+881 QRPSRRSRAGAEGTG
-896 LQSLTG
+896 LDSLSG
-902 REQEVGQLLVE
+902 REREVAQLLVE
-913 RLTNAEIA
+913 RMTNAEIA
-921 KELFLS
+921 AELFLS

-939 RKLDVSSR
+939 RKLEVGSR
-947 VEVAKVVEAAEM
+947 VEVARLVEGSE
-959 RSVDRGR
+959 G

>member
-1 MATALVGRSSE
+1 MATALVGRDGE
-12 LEFLTARLTEAEGG
+12 LEFLTARLAEAEGG
-26 TAQFAAVEGDPGMGK
+26 AAQFAAVEADPGMGK

-50 RASEQGCVVLHGR
+50 RAGGRGCVVLHGR

-84 EAASAPAFGAL
+84 EAAPGSAFGAL
-95 DQEQIDELASA
+95 DQEQVDELASA

-113 ASGGSAAPAPEDRVR
+113 ASGDTPAPAPEDRIR
-128 VYGAARELLGLLAP
+128 VYGAVRELLACLAP

-150 DDLHWSDRSSLELI
+150 DDLHWSDRASLELI
-164 GHLLRRPPRAQ
+164 GHLLRRPPRAK

-182 RTRRLDSSVMTEI
+182 RTRRLDSSVMGEI

-201 GSLGLQRL
+201 GTLGLQRL
-209 DPLPPG
+209 GPLG
-215 DAGALLAGNPRAQEI
+215 AADAGALLAGNPRAEEI
-230 LEQSGG
+230 LAQGGG
-236 NPFYILELSRAEPLA
+236 NPFYILELSRAEPVAAPLA
-251 AGLGA
+251 GE
-256 GSRIEGVPEAIG
+256 RIEGVPEAIG

-274 LGALSGDGRAL
+274 LGALSDDGRAL

-290 VIGDPFSLD
+290 VVGDPFSLD
-299 LSIGAAG
+299 LSIEAAG

-313 TALDELAESDLVR
+313 AALDELAATDLIR

-369 EGLSVRAHHV
+369 EKLSVRAHHV

-391 ELLRDAA
+391 ELLRNAA

-459 VAPGQRDLEVGMTIA
+459 VGPGQRELEVGMTIA

-483 DRDRARAR
+483 DRERAGAR
-491 LDGAI
+491 LDGAL
-496 EEAVEGGG
+496 EEARAEGS

-514 LMDRFYDRSFEEMPE
+514 LMDRFYDRRFEEMPE
-529 WGEKAVAAAEGIDN
+529 WGERAVAAAEGIDN

-573 VIALI
+573 VIELI
-578 DDLSDEELAERLD
+578 DGLSDEELAERLD

-610 THGERGLKVGR
+610 AHGLRGLKVGR

-641 VLGDIDRS
+641 MLGDIDLS
-649 IEILST
+649 IEVLST
-655 AAESARVSRN
+655 ATEAARVSRN

-680 AVQGDVT
+680 AVQGEVE
-687 GALASGEEA
+687 GAKASGEEA

-734 SMMGGSGAEQIPGGW
+734 SKMGGSGAAQIPGGW
-749 RAHAAMELTRAA
+749 RAHAALELTRAA
-761 VGADRLELAEES
+761 VGAGRLELAEES
-773 RRHANEAAEETGL
+773 RRHARESAEETCL
-786 PMARAWA
+786 PMARSWA
-793 DRAQAEVLLAR
+793 DRAEAEVLLAR
-804 GEHAAAA
+804 GEAGTAA
-811 ELALSAAEA
+811 ELALAAAEV
-820 AGELRARI
+820 AGELNARI
-828 DRAVSRELAGRALLA
+828 DRAASRELAGRALAAA
-843 GGDQDRAVEQL
+843 GEGDRAVEQL
-854 TLAAAE
+854 ALAAEE
-860 FDECKAFRH
+860 FDQCKAFRH

-875 ELGQLG
+875 ELGRLG
-881 HRTSRRSRAAGDGSG
+881 HRTSRRSRPAGEASG
-896 LQSLTG
+896 LDSLTG
-902 REQEVGQLLVE
+902 REREVAQLLVD
-913 RLTNAEIA
+913 RMTNAEIA
-921 KELFLS
+921 QELFLS

-939 RKLDVSSR
+939 RKLDVGSR
-947 VEVAKVVEAAEM
+947 VEVARLVEGVDSGGL
-959 RSVDRGR
+959 RSSTG

>member
-1 MATALVGRSSE
+1 LATGLIGRQKE
-12 LEFLTARLTEAEGG
+12 LDLLTTRFGEAESG

-41 TRLLRELAE
+41 TRVLRELAE
-50 RASEQGCVVLHGR
+50 QASSRGAVVLHGR

-68 RELPFGLF
+68 REMPFGLF

-84 EAASAPAFGAL
+84 EAAPGSAFGAL
-95 DQEQIDELASA
+95 DQEQVDELASA

-113 ASGGSAAPAPEDRVR
+113 ASGDSPAPAPEDRIR
-128 VYGAARELLGLLAP
+128 VYGAVRELLACLAP

-150 DDLHWSDRSSLELI
+150 DDLHWSDRASLELI
-164 GHLLRRPPRAQ
+164 GHLLRRPPRAR
-175 VMIAFSY
+175 VMLAFSY
-182 RTRRLDSSVMTEI
+182 RTRRLDSSAMAEL

-201 GSLGLQRL
+201 GNLGLQRL
-209 DPLPPG
+209 GPLNSR
-215 DAGALLAGNPRAQEI
+215 DAGALLDDNPRTAEI
-230 LEQSGG
+230 LAQSGG
-236 NPFYILELSRAEPLA
+236 NPFFILELSRTEPVASLV
-251 AGLGA
+251 GA
-256 GSRIEGVPEAIG
+256 SGGKDSVPEAIG
-268 LAIDRE
+268 IAIGRE
-274 LGALSGDGRAL
+274 LAALSSGGRAL

-290 VIGDPFSLD
+290 VVGDPFSLD

-306 LEPGEGL
+306 LEPGDGL
-313 TALDELAESDLVR
+313 TALDELAGSDLIR
-326 ATDVPRRFQFRHPLV
+326 STDVPRRFQFRHPLV
-341 RSAVYEAVPEGTRLA
+341 RSAVYAAVPEGTRLA

-369 EGLSVRAHHV
+369 EGLAVRAHHL

-398 LASAARAPASAVRWL
+398 LGSAARAPASAVRWL

-420 PEDAPTELR
+420 PDDAPIELR

-446 VGAYEA
+446 NGAYEA
-452 ALAALDS
+452 ALEALAS
-459 VAPGQRDLEVGMTIA
+459 VTSEQRDLEVAMTIA
-474 CATFEHALG
+474 CASFEHALG
-483 DRDRARAR
+483 DRERAGAR

-496 EEAVEGGG
+496 EAAVAEGS
-504 PDAVALLIAK
+504 PNAVALLIAK

-529 WGEKAVAAAEGIDN
+529 WGERAVAAAEAIDD

-555 MGCALGGRI
+555 MACALGGRI

-578 DDLSDEELAERLD
+578 DGLSDEELAERLD

-610 THGERGLKVGR
+610 THGLRGIKVGR

-641 VLGDIDRS
+641 MLGDIDLS

-655 AAESARVSRN
+655 AAEAARVSRN

-680 AVQGDVT
+680 SVQGDVE
-687 GALASGEEA
+687 GAKASGEEA
-696 TAIAAELGDSAISSW
+696 TAIADELGDSAISSW

-725 YERATDTFT
+725 YQRAADTFT
-734 SMMGGSGAEQIPGGW
+734 SKMGGSGAQQIPGGW

-761 VGADRLELAEES
+761 VGAGRLELAEES

-793 DRAQAEVLLAR
+793 DRAEAEVLLVR
-804 GEHAAAA
+804 EEPEKAA
-811 ELALSAAEA
+811 ELALAAADA
-820 AGELRARI
+820 AGKLSARI
-828 DRAVSRELAGRALLA
+828 DQAVSRELAGRALLA
-843 GGDQDRAVEQL
+843 AGEKERAVEQL
-854 TLAAAE
+854 TLAAE
-860 FDECKAFRH
+860 ELDECKAFRH

-875 ELGQLG
+875 ELGRLG
-881 HRTSRRSRAAGDGSG
+881 HRTSRRSRAGGEAGG
-896 LQSLTG
+896 LESLTG
-902 REQEVGQLLVE
+902 REREVAQLLVR

-921 KELFLS
+921 AELFLS

-939 RKLDVSSR
+939 RKLDVGSR
-947 VEVAKVVEAAEM
+947 VDVARLIEGTE
-959 RSVDRGR
+959 

>member
-1 MATALVGRSSE
+1 MATALVGRDGE
-12 LEFLTARLTEAEGG
+12 LEYLTARLAEAEGG
-26 TAQFAAVEGDPGMGK
+26 AARFAAVEGDPGMGK

-50 RASEQGCVVLHGR
+50 RAAGRGCVVLHGR

-84 EAASAPAFGAL
+84 EAAPGSAFGAL
-95 DQEQIDELASA
+95 DQEQVDELASA

-113 ASGGSAAPAPEDRVR
+113 ASGDSPAPAPEDRIR
-128 VYGAARELLGLLAP
+128 VYGAVRELLACLAP

-150 DDLHWSDRSSLELI
+150 DDLHWSDRASLELI
-164 GHLLRRPPRAQ
+164 GHLLRRPPRAK

-201 GSLGLQRL
+201 ENLGLQRL
-209 DPLPPG
+209 GPLSAK
-215 DAGALLAGNPRAQEI
+215 DAAALLDGNPRAEEI

-236 NPFYILELSRAEPLA
+236 NPFYILELSRAEPVA
-251 AGLGA
+251 APRMA
-256 GSRIEGVPEAIG
+256 SSERFEGVPEAIG

-274 LGALSGDGRAL
+274 LGALSGGGRAL

-299 LSIGAAG
+299 LSINAAG

-313 TALDELAESDLVR
+313 NALDELAATDLIR
-326 ATDVPRRFQFRHPLV
+326 STDVPRRFQFRHPLV

-356 IHSLCAELLRDGR
+356 IHSLCVELLRDGR
-369 EGLSVRAHHV
+369 EGIAVRAHHV

-398 LASAARAPASAVRWL
+398 LGSAARAPASAVRWL
-413 RAALRLL
+413 QAALRLL
-420 PEDAPTELR
+420 PDDAPVELR

-446 VGAYEA
+446 NGAYEA
-452 ALAALDS
+452 ALEALAS
-459 VAPGQRDLEVGMTIA
+459 VTPEQRDLEVAMTIA
-474 CATFEHALG
+474 CASFEHALG
-483 DRDRARAR
+483 DRERAGAR

-496 EEAVEGGG
+496 EEAVGGGG

-514 LMDRFYDRSFEEMPE
+514 LMDRFYDRSFDEMPE
-529 WGEKAVAAAEGIDN
+529 WGEKAVAAAERIDD

-555 MGCALGGRI
+555 MGCALGGRV

-573 VIALI
+573 VIELI
-578 DDLSDEELAERLD
+578 EDLSDEELAERLD

-610 THGERGLKVGR
+610 AHGLRGIKVGR

-641 VLGDIDRS
+641 MLGDIDLS

-655 AAESARVSRN
+655 AAEAARVSRN

-680 AVQGDVT
+680 AVQGDVE
-687 GALASGEEA
+687 GAKVSGEEA

-711 AGLCLGIALREDGQ
+711 AGLCLGIALREAGEH
-725 YERATDTFT
+725 ERATETFT
-734 SMMGGSGAEQIPGGW
+734 SMMGGSAARQMPGGW
-749 RAHAAMELTRAA
+749 RAHATLELTRAA
-761 VGADRLELAEES
+761 VGAGQLELAEES

-793 DRAQAEVLLAR
+793 DRAEAEVLLAR
-804 GEHAAAA
+804 GEHGRAA
-811 ELALSAAEA
+811 ELALSAAEV
-820 AGELRARI
+820 AGELSARI
-828 DRAVSRELAGRALLA
+828 DRANSRELAGRALLA
-843 GGDQDRAVEQL
+843 GGEQDRAVEQL
-854 TLAAAE
+854 ALAAE
-860 FDECKAFRH
+860 ELDQCKAFRH

-875 ELGQLG
+875 ELGRLG
-881 HRTSRRSRAAGDGSG
+881 HRTSRRSRPASGEESG
-896 LQSLTG
+896 LESLTG
-902 REQEVGQLLVE
+902 REREVAQLLVE
-913 RLTNAEIA
+913 RMTNAEIA

-939 RKLDVSSR
+939 RKLDVGSR
-947 VEVAKVVEAAEM
+947 VEVAKLVEGVES
-959 RSVDRGR
+959 RS